1 MTRTERMQRIV
12 SLTEADR
19 QNASQRLRHS
29 SQAHDQACEKLD
41 QFLKYRAEYQREL
54 EGAGTAMSAARACE
68 LRRFIAQVDAAVA
81 ALETQREQ
89 TEARRRA
96 DLEDL
101 NRVSGKRRALGDVLD
116 RARRADAD
124 LVEARDQRES
134 DDRSGRR
141 RSDG

>member
-12 SLTEADR
+12 TLTEVAR
-19 QNASQRLRHS
+19 QGASQRFRHS
-29 SQAHDQACEKLD
+29 SQAHVAACQKRD
-41 QFLKYRAEYQREL
+41 QFLQYRAEYQREL

-81 ALETQREQ
+81 ALEAECDQ

-116 RARRADAD
+116 RARRADAEES
-124 LVEARDQRES
+124 EARDQRES
-134 DDRSGRR
+134 DDRSAARR
-141 RSDG
+141 EHR